1 MVGLNIINMGKK
13 YFIYGTKI
21 PVSLLEN
28 EEFVNKVT
36 ESKYTLSNKINNNLN
51 GTFAIVGRI
60 MPFSDDM
67 IVPEL
72 HGSVKCLVE
81 LQIDII
87 FSEFNIEKTDKY
99 HYYFI
104 IEE

>member
-1 MVGLNIINMGKK
+1 MGKK

-21 PVSLLEN
+21 PVNLLEN
-28 EEFVNKVT
+28 EEFVKKVKD
-36 ESKYTLSNKINNNLN
+36 SKYSLSNKIHNNLN

-60 MPFSDDM
+60 MPSDDDM

-72 HGSVKCLVE
+72 HGSIKILVE
-81 LQIDII
+81 VQIDAI
-87 FSEFNIEKTDKY
+87 FSEFNIEKADKY